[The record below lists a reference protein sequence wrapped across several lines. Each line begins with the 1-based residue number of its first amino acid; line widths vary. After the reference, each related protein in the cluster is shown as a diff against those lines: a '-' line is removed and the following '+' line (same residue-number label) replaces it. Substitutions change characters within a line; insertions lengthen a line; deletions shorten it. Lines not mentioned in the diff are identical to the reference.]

1 MVVHSLLEDINN
13 WYEVIKKGKDI
24 IIGVSEINY

>member
-13 WYEVIKKGKDI
+13 WYEVTKKGKDI
-24 IIGVSEINY
+24 IIGVSEIDY